1 MIKIKKKLHKYK
13 LNKKSYRISSNYKI
27 KYGNFGLKSITNSLM
42 TFRTIENIR
51 RKLSKQFKKL
61 NTFNKTKIFIKLN
74 EWKSYTHKP
83 MLSRMGKGSG
93 PINLWKTFIR
103 KGIIFIEFSTIEKK
117 AIVKKIVKKS
127 VKNIPLKIVIV
138 QNM

>member
-74 EWKSYTHKP
+74 E
-83 MLSRMGKGSG
+83 
-93 PINLWKTFIR
+93 
-103 KGIIFIEFSTIEKK
+103 
-117 AIVKKIVKKS
+117 
-127 VKNIPLKIVIV
+127 
-138 QNM
+138 